1 MPRDSHKNALFEPDT
16 TFWENLLSVF
26 LCAGVKLTMKLS
38 TAAAALTSLCLAC
51 GPAKAESAKR
61 LADLLTRDN
70 FSPDGLLASKTI
82 ASFEGCV
89 LHLTVDKLDAC
100 SRGASFEMRE
110 EILDVRMLNSGSE
123 DVRVRKVGEG
133 YTALSE
139 VSLSYSYKW
148 LYGKF
153 LKRANDT
160 SSRIF
165 EEEYARYPADVDARL
180 RSLSKRYREE
190 IEPEYYSKSMET
202 TTFCS
207 GVEINQPLDD
217 YSFSFYL
224 PPENAEEFIDLLENH
239 ASNCESDVNS

>member
-1 MPRDSHKNALFEPDT
+1 MWGFVRLLRYQQSQTAKKKNKGFSVFGCGAPLPLRRICSSFGTPSLNLGRSACRDVGGADGLMPRDSHKNALFEPDT

-139 VSLSYSYKW
+139 VSLSDLAPVSP
-148 LYGKF
+148 
-153 LKRANDT
+153 DT
-160 SSRIF
+160 
-165 EEEYARYPADVDARL
+165 
-180 RSLSKRYREE
+180 
-190 IEPEYYSKSMET
+190 
-202 TTFCS
+202 
-207 GVEINQPLDD
+207 
-217 YSFSFYL
+217 
-224 PPENAEEFIDLLENH
+224 
-239 ASNCESDVNS
+239 